1 MAFGSGKKPAN
12 QGSMA
17 KVNYDAPHTSGTPSP
32 AKPGASKILFSNKP
46 AGTKGTGTNVAKVA
60 KPGKGIL
67 K

>member
-17 KVNYDAPHTSGTPSP
+17 KVNYDAPHVSGTPSA
-32 AKPGASKILFSNKP
+32 AKPSPSKILFGYNP
-46 AGTKGTGTNVAKVA
+46 GGTSGTGSTSGR
-60 KPGKGIL
+60 GKGVL

>member
-17 KVNYDAPHTSGTPSP
+17 KVNYDAPHKSGTPSP
-32 AKPGASKILFSNKP
+32 AKPGASKIIFGVQQG
-46 AGTKGTGTNVAKVA
+46 GTKGS
-60 KPGKGIL
+60 GKGS

>member
-17 KVNYDAPHTSGTPSP
+17 KPNYDAPHVSKTPSA
-32 AKPGASKILFSNKP
+32 AKPSPSKSLFSVNP
-46 AGTKGTGTNVAKVA
+46 SGTKGS
-60 KPGKGIL
+60 GKGC

>member
-17 KVNYDAPHTSGTPSP
+17 KANYDAPHVSKTPS
-32 AKPGASKILFSNKP
+32 ASKPGASKILFNANP
-46 AGTKGTGTNVAKVA
+46 GGTKGS
-60 KPGKGIL
+60 GKGT